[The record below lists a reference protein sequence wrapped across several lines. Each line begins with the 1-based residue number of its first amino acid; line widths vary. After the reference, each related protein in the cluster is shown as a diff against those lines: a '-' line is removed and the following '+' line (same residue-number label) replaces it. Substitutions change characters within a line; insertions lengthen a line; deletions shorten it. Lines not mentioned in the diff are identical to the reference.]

1 MKRNG
6 FPRSKTNTILG
17 SLVVLSLFLCS
28 SVSYAQSPA
37 DFSGLWLMDNSKSD
51 AEFKDYEITLS
62 VKQDLQTI
70 TIQRTFVTK
79 GEKTTAT
86 PLTFNLDEKVV
97 SKEEYGGINKTSSR
111 WSSDKKVLTLT
122 TIRTVNGTDYGSEEV
137 YKLSTDGK
145 VLTVQINSIAPP
157 GGPRILEVFNKK

>member
-51 AEFKDYEITLS
+51 TEFKDYEITLS

-86 PLTFNLDEKVV
+86 PFTFNLDEIVV

-122 TIRTVNGTDYGSEEV
+122 TMQTVNGTDYG
-137 YKLSTDGK
+137 
-145 VLTVQINSIAPP
+145 
-157 GGPRILEVFNKK
+157 R

>member
-1 MKRNG
+1 MKQNG
-6 FPRSKTNTILG
+6 FSPSKTNIIFG
-17 SLVVLSLFLCS
+17 SLVVLYLFLCS
-28 SVSYAQSPA
+28 SVSDAQSPA

-51 AEFKDYEITLS
+51 TEFKDYEITLS

-79 GEKTTAT
+79 GERTTAT
-86 PLTFNLDEKVV
+86 PFTFNLDEIVV

-122 TIRTVNGTDYGSEEV
+122 TMQTVNGTDYG
-137 YKLSTDGK
+137 
-145 VLTVQINSIAPP
+145 
-157 GGPRILEVFNKK
+157 R